1 MFYLPFFI
9 SLYLNMGYDY
19 YEVKG
24 NSLLLIINTPHG
36 SLITYR
42 EFDIRNGVIVGHR
55 GVTRFEDLIR
65 KRLTKKV
72 INNLWNLKMIMENRT
87 APEKHSIYGWL
98 SFPLPENE
106 VLEILR
112 KEGMIK

>member
-1 MFYLPFFI
+1 
-9 SLYLNMGYDY
+9 MGYDY

-24 NSLLLIINTPHG
+24 NSLLLIINTSHG

-42 EFDIRNGVIVGHR
+42 EFDIRNGVIEKHR
-55 GVTRFEDLIR
+55 GVTRYENSIR

-72 INNLWNLKMIMENRT
+72 INNLWYLKMIIEYQA
-87 APEKHSIYGWL
+87 APIKHSIYGWL
-98 SFPLPENE
+98 EVPPLEH
-106 VLEILR
+106 VILEILR